1 MSTGRPTKLTATVQQ
16 EVCKAIA
23 MGMTFELAAQ
33 YAGISKT
40 TFFRWMRQGEES
52 EEGSPFRHFWHSV
65 KKAESKGALNALA
78 TINRAAT
85 DGSWQAAAW
94 LLERRH
100 KYRREAPVEEMDTVE
115 LADEGTPEEVIA
127 AIAELPE
134 HMILAALNRRG
145 AQN

>member
-1 MSTGRPTKLTATVQQ
+1 MRPTKLSVEVQ
-16 EVCKAIA
+16 ETVCKAIA
-23 MGMTFELAAQ
+23 MGMTFELSAQ

-52 EEGSPFRHFWHSV
+52 DEGDEFRNFWHSV

-85 DGSWQAAAW
+85 DGSWLAAAW

-100 KYRREAPVEEMDTVE
+100 KYRRDAPVEAMDLHE
-115 LADEGTPEEVIA
+115 QDEGTPEEVIA

-134 HMILAALNRRG
+134 DLILAALNRRG
-145 AQN
+145 AG

>member
-1 MSTGRPTKLTATVQQ
+1 MRPTKLTAAVTKD
-16 EVCKAIA
+16 VCKAVA

-40 TFFRWMRQGEES
+40 TFFRWMRQGEEAD
-52 EEGSPFRHFWHSV
+52 EDDPFRHFWHSV
-65 KKAESKGALNALA
+65 KSAESKGALNALA

-100 KYRREAPVEEMDTVE
+100 RYRKEAPIETMEHDE
-115 LADEGTPEEVIA
+115 IEDEGTPEEIIA

-134 HMILAALNRRG
+134 HMIIAALNRRG
-145 AQN
+145 AST

>member
-1 MSTGRPTKLTATVQQ
+1 MSRPSKLTDQVTEQ
-16 EVCKAIA
+16 VCKAVA

-40 TFFRWMRQGEES
+40 TFFRWMRIGEES
-52 EEGSPFRHFWHSV
+52 DEGSPFWEFWHSV
-65 KKAESKGALNALA
+65 KSAESKGALNALT
-78 TINRAAT
+78 TINRAAV

-100 KYRREAPVEEMDTVE
+100 KYRKEAPVEEFDTE
-115 LADEGTPEEVIA
+115 QLEDEATPEQVIA
-127 AIAELPE
+127 AVAELPE

-145 AQN
+145 VDQA